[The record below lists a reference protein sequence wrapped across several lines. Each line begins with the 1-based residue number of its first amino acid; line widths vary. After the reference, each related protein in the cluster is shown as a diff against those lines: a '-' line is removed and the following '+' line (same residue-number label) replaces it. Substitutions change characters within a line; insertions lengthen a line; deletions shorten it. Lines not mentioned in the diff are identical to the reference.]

1 MARPRVYAS
10 PEDMDEA
17 IDAYFQKCDTERRPY
32 TIAGLA
38 YELGFIDRHS
48 IPEYE
53 KRPEFSATIKN
64 ARSRI
69 EMQRSERLVSGDGN
83 VTGMIFDLKNNFG
96 WKDKQ
101 DVDIQS
107 GGQPIGLWGSR
118 PAS

>member
-1 MARPRVYAS
+1 MARPRVYET
-10 PEDMDEA
+10 PEDMDGE
-17 IDAYFQKCDTERRPY
+17 ISAYFNQCDAEKRPY

-38 YELGFIDRHS
+38 YYLGFVDRHS

-53 KRPEFSATIKN
+53 KRDEFSSTIKR

-107 GGQPIGLWGSR
+107 GGQPIGLWGTR